1 MATTNIKDATIEE
14 AFESYIAGKY
24 INDDQWGAENEYR
37 QSLKL
42 IEDSGIDVKT
52 TKLSDFNSVDNI
64 NKIFAE
70 NENLLAGK
78 TTTNV
83 VGLDGK
89 PINYNKTNVNALGNN
104 IQTILNNLR
113 SGEANAFTI
122 WNKEN
127 ASVPNPLAA
136 QLGKKNV
143 PYPTLGFP
151 LTDRKEKGL
160 ILLAP
165 DNIMVKAFYD
175 TLDSI
180 EDVKAGN
187 RVIPK
192 KVVQAH
198 ALLTFITGM
207 RQSDTNR
214 LLTTIDPEGFNLE
227 EDLADIKSK
236 KSNNKTFL
244 LSDIRSLYIN
254 NKGKKTVYGLTPF
267 LYSILEEA
275 VKDQEPFGARV
286 FGTGTAVQK
295 HYTDL
300 FKEKLRDLLP
310 EGSPL
315 AVQLNDGIRK
325 PIAFTP
331 RLFRKFSYS
340 FARRLYMDD
349 AGGQGM
355 ARANALIQH
364 EGRSAQGSQD
374 IGGGKNIGERHYFTG
389 QMGVF
394 QKTDATLAQE
404 EVTDAILSQNPDG
417 RNRTPLTFLRQLRF
431 NPIGQIFGKPS
442 GVERASNALARDLR
456 DQFEEFVLSNFDDD
470 QQGNILSQ
478 FNSKEEFLKEVSDF
492 TERRKLDGV
501 IVDPL
506 NNTTHLQSFLDD
518 DTPIMVRRRR
528 RSPTVSQQRAPSQKD
543 QNVQEQLKKLGVGE
557 NFVAE
562 EAELK
567 DLPDQTRA
575 KNIYE
580 RLLKAGKKGAKA
592 AAKKAPAVLGGA
604 IGITASAIEESFAA
618 TPTAFST
625 LDPVEGI
632 IGTPTSELS
641 DAELFERM
649 QDAASQ
655 RLSPDIAKRTTALAG
670 MEANREGFVARAF
683 DAPSRMKAEQ
693 ANLTELDYTTPE
705 LERMRLAKTLQ
716 DVDIDTSEV
725 FTQEA
730 REARKAATVDEKIQR
745 AKIAAEAAEDFNK
758 RGEGKPLTIDIYNTY
773 DGAPL
778 EERFK

>member
-1 MATTNIKDATIEE
+1 M
-14 AFESYIAGKY
+14 
-24 INDDQWGAENEYR
+24 
-37 QSLKL
+37 
-42 IEDSGIDVKT
+42 
-52 TKLSDFNSVDNI
+52 KLSELNSVDNI

-143 PYPTLGFP
+143 PYPTLGFK
-151 LTDRKEKGL
+151 LTERDKKGL

-165 DNIMVKAFYD
+165 DDVMVKAFYD

-180 EDVKAGN
+180 EDVTVGN

-207 RQSDTNR
+207 RQTDTNR
-214 LLTTIDPEGFNLE
+214 LLTTIDPEGFELE
-227 EDLADIKSK
+227 EDLADTKSK

-286 FGTGTAVQK
+286 FGTGTEVQK

-364 EGRSAQGSQD
+364 EGRSAQGSQG
-374 IGGGKNIGERHYFTG
+374 IGGGKNVGEQHYFTG

-431 NPIGQIFGKPS
+431 NPIGQIFGKQS

-470 QQGNILSQ
+470 QHGDILSQ
-478 FNSKEEFLKEVSDF
+478 FNSKDEFLKEVSDF

-528 RSPTVSQQRAPSQKD
+528 SPTVSQQRAPSEKD
-543 QNVQEQLKKLGVGE
+543 QNVQDQLKKLGVGE

-562 EAELK
+562 GAELK

-580 RLLKAGKKGAKA
+580 RVLEAGKKGAKA
-592 AAKKAPAVLGGA
+592 AAKKAPVVALGAFTG
-604 IGITASAIEESFAA
+604 GTSFIPDAA
-618 TPTAFST
+618 AMALEPSVPMRGNLPSDQ
-625 LDPVEGI
+625 LDAARA
-632 IGTPTSELS
+632 TPTSELTDS
-641 DAELFERM
+641 KGNLLTDEQLAERM
-649 QDAASQ
+649 QDSLTAS
-655 RLSPDIAKRTTALAG
+655 RTFSPDLIFEPDISYERAIGLENLRRNT
-670 MEANREGFVARAF
+670 EGFAARAF
-683 DAPSRMKAEQ
+683 DAPARMRAEQ
-693 ANLTELDYTTPE
+693 ADLTELDYTTPE
-705 LERMRLAKTLQ
+705 LERMRLSKTVQ
-716 DVDIDTSEV
+716 QEVEKDV
-725 FTQEA
+725 EA
-730 REARKAATVDEKIQR
+730 EINERIQR
-745 AKIAAEAAEDFNK
+745 AKIAAEAAEDFN
-758 RGEGKPLTIDIYNTY
+758 RRN
-773 DGAPL
+773 
-778 EERFK
+778 

>member
-24 INDDQWGAENEYR
+24 INDDEWGAESEYR

-52 TKLSDFNSVDNI
+52 MKLSEFNSVDNI

-113 SGEANAFTI
+113 SGEANEFTI

-143 PYPTLGFP
+143 PYPTLGFK
-151 LTDRKEKGL
+151 LTERDKKGL

-165 DNIMVKAFYD
+165 DDVMVKAFYN

-180 EDVKAGN
+180 KDVTVGN

-207 RQSDTNR
+207 RQTDTNR
-214 LLTTIDPEGFNLE
+214 LLTTIDPEGFELE
-227 EDLADIKSK
+227 EDLADTKSK

-275 VKDQEPFGARV
+275 IKDQQPFGAKV

-300 FKEKLRDLLP
+300 FKEKLKDLLP

-364 EGRSAQGSQD
+364 EGRSAQGSQG
-374 IGGGKNIGERHYFTG
+374 IGGGQNVGERHYFTG
-389 QMGVF
+389 QMGAF

-431 NPIGQIFGKPS
+431 NPIGQVFGQQS
-442 GVERASNALARDLR
+442 GVEKASSALTRELR
-456 DQFEEFVLSNFDDD
+456 EELEEFVLGNFNEEQHGD
-470 QQGNILSQ
+470 ILSQ
-478 FNSKEEFLKEVSDF
+478 FNSKEEFLKELSEF
-492 TERRKLDGV
+492 IEQRKLDGV

-528 RSPTVSQQRAPSQKD
+528 SPTVPQQRAPSEKS
-543 QNVQEQLKKLGVGE
+543 QNIQEQLKKLGVGE
-557 NFVAE
+557 NFAE
-562 EAELK
+562 GVELEY
-567 DLPDQTRA
+567 LPDQTRA

-580 RLLKAGKKGAKA
+580 RVLEAGKKGAKA
-592 AAKKAPAVLGGA
+592 AAKKAPGIFGGA
-604 IGITASAIEESFAA
+604 IGITATAIEEAFSA
-618 TPTAFST
+618 TPTAFDEAVESPAPST
-625 LDPVEGI
+625 VRQADYYQRMPVPRTSEAGTPQRLIGDEDRFIAQATDEGGMQYLDNLEEKYQRQVEAEQPAISTGIMRDSGITELDPRSINEEQLDKI
-632 IGTPTSELS
+632 RAARRDLQSQA
-641 DAELFERM
+641 AELF
-649 QDAASQ
+649 
-655 RLSPDIAKRTTALAG
+655 
-670 MEANREGFVARAF
+670 NRR
-683 DAPSRMKAEQ
+683 
-693 ANLTELDYTTPE
+693 N
-705 LERMRLAKTLQ
+705 
-716 DVDIDTSEV
+716 
-725 FTQEA
+725 
-730 REARKAATVDEKIQR
+730 
-745 AKIAAEAAEDFNK
+745 
-758 RGEGKPLTIDIYNTY
+758 
-773 DGAPL
+773 
-778 EERFK
+778 

>member
-24 INDDQWGAENEYR
+24 INDDQWGAESEYR

-52 TKLSDFNSVDNI
+52 MKLSEFNSVDNI

-83 VGLDGK
+83 MGLDDK

-151 LTDRKEKGL
+151 LTDRDKKGL

-165 DNIMVKAFYD
+165 DDIMVKAFYN

-180 EDVKAGN
+180 EDVTVGN

-207 RQSDTNR
+207 RQTDTNR

-227 EDLADIKSK
+227 EDLADTKSK

-254 NKGKKTVYGLTPF
+254 NKGKKTVYGLNPF

-275 VKDQEPFGARV
+275 AKDQEPFGARV

-300 FKEKLRDLLP
+300 FKEKLKDLLP

-364 EGRSAQGSQD
+364 EGRSAQGSQG
-374 IGGGKNIGERHYFTG
+374 IGGGKNVGEQHYFTG

-417 RNRTPLTFLRQLRF
+417 RNRTPLTFLRQLNF
-431 NPIGQIFGKPS
+431 NPIGRIFGQPS
-442 GVERASNALARDLR
+442 GVEKASSALTRELR
-456 DQFEEFVLSNFDDD
+456 EELEEFVLGNFNEEQHGD
-470 QQGNILSQ
+470 ILSQ
-478 FNSKEEFLKEVSDF
+478 YNSKDEFLKELSEF
-492 TERRKLDGV
+492 TEQRKLDGV

-528 RSPTVSQQRAPSQKD
+528 SPTVPQQRAPSEKS
-543 QNVQEQLKKLGVGE
+543 QNVQEQLKKLGVDEPLPEGE
-557 NFVAE
+557 
-562 EAELK
+562 ELK

-580 RLLKAGKKGAKA
+580 RVLKAGVKKI
-592 AAKKAPAVLGGA
+592 PAVLGGA
-604 IGITASAIEESFAA
+604 VGLAATAIDEAFAA
-618 TPTAFST
+618 TPTAFSSR
-625 LDPVEGI
+625 DRAEEI
-632 IGTPTSELS
+632 MGTPTSEFS
-641 DAELFERM
+641 DTELFERM
-649 QDAASQ
+649 QAASSQ
-655 RLSPDIAKRTTALAG
+655 RLSPDMAERTTALADI
-670 MEANREGFVARAF
+670 EANREGFAARAF

-693 ANLTELDYTTPE
+693 ADLTELDYTTPE
-705 LERMRLAKTLQ
+705 LERMRLAETLQ
-716 DVDIDTSEV
+716 DVDTSEA
-725 FTQEA
+725 FTEQAKRA
-730 REARKAATVDEKIQR
+730 R
-745 AKIAAEAAEDFNK
+745 IAAQAAQLFN
-758 RGEGKPLTIDIYNTY
+758 R
-773 DGAPL
+773 
-778 EERFK
+778 

>member
-24 INDDQWGAENEYR
+24 INDDQWGAESEYR

-52 TKLSDFNSVDNI
+52 MKLSELNSVDNI

-113 SGEANAFTI
+113 SGEANEFTI

-143 PYPTLGFP
+143 PYPTLGFK
-151 LTDRKEKGL
+151 LTERDKKGL

-165 DNIMVKAFYD
+165 DDVMVKAFYD

-180 EDVKAGN
+180 EDVTVGN

-207 RQSDTNR
+207 RQTDTNR
-214 LLTTIDPEGFNLE
+214 LLTTIDPEGFELE
-227 EDLADIKSK
+227 EDLADTKSK

-286 FGTGTAVQK
+286 FGTGTEVQK

-364 EGRSAQGSQD
+364 EGRSAQGSQG
-374 IGGGKNIGERHYFTG
+374 IGGGKNVGEQHYFTG

-431 NPIGQIFGKPS
+431 NPIGQIFGKQS

-470 QQGNILSQ
+470 QHGDILSQ
-478 FNSKEEFLKEVSDF
+478 FNSKDEFLKEVSDF

-528 RSPTVSQQRAPSQKD
+528 SPTVSQQRAPSEKD
-543 QNVQEQLKKLGVGE
+543 QNVQDQLKKLGVGE

-562 EAELK
+562 GAELK

-580 RLLKAGKKGAKA
+580 RVLEAGKKGAKA
-592 AAKKAPAVLGGA
+592 AAKKAPVVALGAFTG
-604 IGITASAIEESFAA
+604 GTSFIPDAA
-618 TPTAFST
+618 AMALEPSVPMRGNLPSDQ
-625 LDPVEGI
+625 LDAARA
-632 IGTPTSELS
+632 TPTSELTDS
-641 DAELFERM
+641 KGNLLTDEQLAERM
-649 QDAASQ
+649 QDSLTAS
-655 RLSPDIAKRTTALAG
+655 RTFSPDLIFEPDISYERAIGLA
-670 MEANREGFVARAF
+670 NLRRNTEGFAARAF
-683 DAPSRMKAEQ
+683 DAPARMRAEQ
-693 ANLTELDYTTPE
+693 ADLTELDYTTPE
-705 LERMRLAKTLQ
+705 LERMRLSKTVQ
-716 DVDIDTSEV
+716 QEVEKDV
-725 FTQEA
+725 EA
-730 REARKAATVDEKIQR
+730 EINERIQR
-745 AKIAAEAAEDFNK
+745 AKIAAEAAEDFN
-758 RGEGKPLTIDIYNTY
+758 RRN
-773 DGAPL
+773 
-778 EERFK
+778 

>member
-24 INDDQWGAENEYR
+24 INDDQWGAESEYR

-52 TKLSDFNSVDNI
+52 MKLSELNSVDNI

-113 SGEANAFTI
+113 SGEANEFTI

-143 PYPTLGFP
+143 PYPTLGFK
-151 LTDRKEKGL
+151 LTERDKKGL

-165 DNIMVKAFYD
+165 DDVMVKAFYD

-180 EDVKAGN
+180 EDVTVGN

-207 RQSDTNR
+207 RQTDTNR
-214 LLTTIDPEGFNLE
+214 LLTTIDPEGFELE
-227 EDLADIKSK
+227 EDLADTKSK

-286 FGTGTAVQK
+286 FGTGTEVQK

-364 EGRSAQGSQD
+364 EGRSAQGSQG
-374 IGGGKNIGERHYFTG
+374 IGGGKNVGEQHYFTG

-431 NPIGQIFGKPS
+431 NPIGQIFGKQS

-470 QQGNILSQ
+470 QHGDILSQ
-478 FNSKEEFLKEVSDF
+478 FNSKDEFLKEVSDF

-528 RSPTVSQQRAPSQKD
+528 SPTVSQQRAPSEKD
-543 QNVQEQLKKLGVGE
+543 QNVQDQLKKLGVGE

-562 EAELK
+562 GAELK

-580 RLLKAGKKGAKA
+580 RVLEAGKKGAKA
-592 AAKKAPAVLGGA
+592 AAKKAPVVALGAFTG
-604 IGITASAIEESFAA
+604 GTSFIPDAA
-618 TPTAFST
+618 AMALEPSVPMRGNLPSDQ
-625 LDPVEGI
+625 LDAARA
-632 IGTPTSELS
+632 TPTSELTDS
-641 DAELFERM
+641 KGNLLTDEQLAERM
-649 QDAASQ
+649 QDSLTAS
-655 RLSPDIAKRTTALAG
+655 RTFSPDLIFEPDISYERAIGLENLRRNT
-670 MEANREGFVARAF
+670 EGFAARAF
-683 DAPSRMKAEQ
+683 DAPARMRAEQ
-693 ANLTELDYTTPE
+693 ADLTELDYTTPE
-705 LERMRLAKTLQ
+705 LERMRLSKTVQ
-716 DVDIDTSEV
+716 QEVEKDVETEINE
-725 FTQEA
+725 
-730 REARKAATVDEKIQR
+730 RIQR
-745 AKIAAEAAEDFNK
+745 AKIAAEAAEDFN
-758 RGEGKPLTIDIYNTY
+758 RVN
-773 DGAPL
+773 
-778 EERFK
+778 

>member
-24 INDDQWGAENEYR
+24 INDDQWGAESEYR

-52 TKLSDFNSVDNI
+52 MKLSEFNSVDNI

-113 SGEANAFTI
+113 SGEANEFTI

-143 PYPTLGFP
+143 PYPTLGFK
-151 LTDRKEKGL
+151 LTERDKKGL

-165 DNIMVKAFYD
+165 DDVMVKAFYD

-180 EDVKAGN
+180 EDVTVGN

-207 RQSDTNR
+207 RQTDTNR
-214 LLTTIDPEGFNLE
+214 LLTTIDPEGFELE
-227 EDLADIKSK
+227 EDLADTKSK

-275 VKDQEPFGARV
+275 AKDQEPFGARV

-364 EGRSAQGSQD
+364 EGRSAQGSQG

-431 NPIGQIFGKPS
+431 NPIGQIFGKQS

-470 QQGNILSQ
+470 QHGDILSQ
-478 FNSKEEFLKEVSDF
+478 FNSKDEFLKEVSDF

-528 RSPTVSQQRAPSQKD
+528 SPTVSQQRAPSEKD
-543 QNVQEQLKKLGVGE
+543 QNVQDQLKKLGVGE

-562 EAELK
+562 GAELK

-580 RLLKAGKKGAKA
+580 RVLEAGKKGAKA
-592 AAKKAPAVLGGA
+592 AAKKAPVVALGAFTG
-604 IGITASAIEESFAA
+604 GTSFIPDAA
-618 TPTAFST
+618 AMALEPSVPMRGNLPSDQ
-625 LDPVEGI
+625 LDAARA
-632 IGTPTSELS
+632 TPTSELTDS
-641 DAELFERM
+641 KGNLLTDEQLAERM
-649 QDAASQ
+649 QDSLTAS
-655 RLSPDIAKRTTALAG
+655 RTFSPDLIFEPDISYERAIGLA
-670 MEANREGFVARAF
+670 NLRRNTEGFAARAF
-683 DAPSRMKAEQ
+683 DAPARMRAEQ
-693 ANLTELDYTTPE
+693 ADLTELDYTTPE
-705 LERMRLAKTLQ
+705 LERMRLSKTVQ
-716 DVDIDTSEV
+716 QEVEKDV
-725 FTQEA
+725 EA
-730 REARKAATVDEKIQR
+730 EINERIQR
-745 AKIAAEAAEDFNK
+745 AKIAAEAAEDFN
-758 RGEGKPLTIDIYNTY
+758 RRN
-773 DGAPL
+773 
-778 EERFK
+778 